1 LEACWKSEERP
12 KAKKSRNLL
21 DKGLKASVMSKYFIL
36 SSAKCIFFA
45 ESDTIYPMS
54 DSKPIF
60 SKGKHIKDI
69 DSEWLKC
76 LSNED
81 QKIINKYTK
90 EYENNKINTI

>member
-1 LEACWKSEERP
+1 
-12 KAKKSRNLL
+12 
-21 DKGLKASVMSKYFIL
+21 
-36 SSAKCIFFA
+36 
-45 ESDTIYPMS
+45 MS